1 MTLLIATIGATVAGS
16 VFVAAATTKY
26 LEWKKTRDGRS
37 LVFPVGLLI
46 ALIVALFL
54 IVVPQGDGP
63 PSDLVIV
70 VAGGVIGAALA
81 SRAIFGVIRYTRQE
95 LAGNESYRGG
105 GLDLLAACVA
115 AVPVLALIFLF
126 R

>member
-26 LEWKKTRDGRS
+26 LEWTKSRS
-37 LVFPVGLLI
+37 WR
-46 ALIVALFL
+46 ALFL
-54 IVVPQGDGP
+54 PLGLLVATLVAVYLIAVPPTDGP
-63 PSDLVIV
+63 LSDSAIL

-95 LAGNESYRGG
+95 LAGNDSYRGG